1 MNKEINYNQ
10 EKKEFEIKKIDLS
23 EHIHLKN
30 FLIILLCF
38 GITFLF
44 FLFCNPNSFLYVF
57 NNNPDQ
63 NWYITMGEGMLAG
76 KVPYKDL
83 FEHKGPLVYFAYA
96 LVALF
101 DNNYLGA
108 FFFEIIFGVAF
119 LYTAYK
125 IFIVN
130 GGLMS

>member
-1 MNKEINYNQ
+1 MNKEISYNE
-10 EKKEFEIKKIDLS
+10 EKKQFEIKKFDLS
-23 EHIHLKN
+23 VHIHLKN

-83 FEHKGPLVYFAYA
+83 FEQKGPLVYFAYA
-96 LVALF
+96 WARLLF
-101 DNNYLGA
+101 YCRRGCWRGRNHQ
-108 FFFEIIFGVAF
+108 
-119 LYTAYK
+119 
-125 IFIVN
+125 
-130 GGLMS
+130 